1 MNNEIMENNL
11 WDKVV
16 WKAEW
21 IWISL
26 SEKLYET
33 LETCIDSFAIN
44 DKNLDFVVH
53 ELEIGEEVEPDIHD
67 IDERVVAN
75 NGKFEIVINNEKY
88 FYDASKTK
96 GYVVFHIPSKTLHS
110 LKTIEKTKYYVFK
123 GKE

>member
-1 MNNEIMENNL
+1 MET
-11 WDKVV
+11 
-16 WKAEW
+16 
-21 IWISL
+21 IHSHT
-26 SEKLYET
+26 YET

-53 ELEIGEEVEPDIHD
+53 ELEIGEEVEQDIHD

-75 NGKFEIVINNEKY
+75 NGKFEIIIHNEKY

-96 GYVVFHIPSKTLHS
+96 GYILFHIPSKTQHS